1 MNSFE
6 TDLKRAIGSK
16 GFLIGILLELLI
28 LKQAGFDSE
37 LFRVAVPVL
46 ATFPYATAWISDY
59 QSGYIKAYIYRSGV
73 FPYVCGKFLACGI
86 SGGLVEL
93 IGCLIYMKINEQPQD
108 INLLLV
114 FCSALFWALVSTTLA
129 AISNSR
135 YIAYGGGFVIYYIL
149 VMLYERYF
157 EEYYC
162 LYPYEW
168 IYKKHVWIW
177 GDAGVVLLLA
187 GLAIILFFIYYEVLR
202 RCIERV

>member
-16 GFLIGILLELLI
+16 GFVIGILLAFII
-28 LKQAGFDSE
+28 LKQAGFHSD
-37 LFRVAVPVL
+37 LFRASVPVL
-46 ATFPYATAWISDY
+46 ATFPYATAWLLDY
-59 QSGYIKAYIYRSGV
+59 QSGYLKSYLYRSGM
-73 FPYVCGKFLACGI
+73 FPYIGGKFFACGI

-93 IGCLIYMKINEQPQD
+93 LGCLIYLRVEMQPEH
-108 INLLLV
+108 INLMLI
-114 FCSALFWALVSTTLA
+114 FSSAMFWALLSATLA

-157 EEYYC
+157 QDFYC

-168 IYKKHVWIW
+168 FMKEHVWVF
-177 GDAGVVLLLA
+177 GDAGILLLLA
-187 GLAIILFFIYYEVLR
+187 GLSMLLFCVYYEVLR
-202 RCIERV
+202 RCIGRV

>member
-16 GFLIGILLELLI
+16 GFLIGIVLEVFI
-28 LKQAGFDSE
+28 LKQAGFDSD
-37 LFRVAVPVL
+37 LFRVLVPVL
-46 ATFPYATAWISDY
+46 ATFPYATAWLSDY
-59 QSGYIKAYIYRSGV
+59 QSGYIKSYLYRSGI
-73 FPYVCGKFLACGI
+73 FPYICGKFLACGI

-93 IGCLIYMKINEQPQD
+93 LGCLIYIHTEKNPSEM
-108 INLLLV
+108 NLVLI
-114 FCSALFWALVSTTLA
+114 FASAMFWALLSATLA

-135 YIAYGGGFVIYYIL
+135 YIAYGGSFVIYYIL

-157 EEYYC
+157 KEYYC

-168 IYKKHVWIW
+168 LTRKHVWVF
-177 GDAGVVLLLA
+177 GDAGVLLLLA
-187 GLAIILFFIYYEVLR
+187 GLSILLFCIYYEVLR